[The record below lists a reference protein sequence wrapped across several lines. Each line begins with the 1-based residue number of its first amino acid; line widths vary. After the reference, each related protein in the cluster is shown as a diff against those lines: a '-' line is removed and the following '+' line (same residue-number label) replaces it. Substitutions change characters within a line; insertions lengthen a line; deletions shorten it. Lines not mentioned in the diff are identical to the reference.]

1 MKSKLKIATVVGARP
16 QFIKAGVVNR
26 IIRDHFSS
34 QIEEEIIHT
43 GQHYDHG
50 MSDLFFE
57 QLDIP
62 KPAAH
67 LGIGSSSHGSQTGE
81 MLIKLEQEFQSR
93 KPDAIMVYGDTNST
107 LAGALAAVKIH
118 IPIIHVE
125 SGLRSYLTAMPEEVN
140 RVCTDHVSS
149 LMSCPNQTAITNL
162 KKEGITDQ
170 IGACSADNPWVRF
183 HGDVMYDNILFLR
196 DKFGNHCALMDQFG
210 MEENGFLLA
219 TIHRP
224 SNTDSRET
232 LQKLFSGLQDLASQN
247 NLKVFLPLHPRT
259 LKLAESNL
267 DTTFWN
273 SFKSDKNII
282 IHDPIG
288 IIEIGQLVGQS
299 KMVITDS
306 GGLQKEAVF
315 LDKPCII
322 LRDRTEWVELLDCG
336 WGKTVGSD
344 PEKLTSAF
352 NELSQL
358 TGSAPPLYGDG
369 DAAQKLCADI
379 LKAFS

>member
-1 MKSKLKIATVVGARP
+1 MNSKLKVTTVVGARP

-26 IIRDHFSS
+26 IIRDHFSD
-34 QIEEEIIHT
+34 QIEEDIIHT

-62 KPAAH
+62 TPAAH
-67 LGIGSSSHGSQTGE
+67 LGIGSSGHGNQTGE
-81 MLIKLEQEFQSR
+81 MLIKLEQEFQNR
-93 KPDAIMVYGDTNST
+93 KPDAVMVYGDTNST

-125 SGLRSYLTAMPEEVN
+125 SGLRSYLTTMPEEVN
-140 RVCTDHVSS
+140 RVCTDHISS

-162 KKEGITDQ
+162 KKEGITDHS
-170 IGACSADNPWVRF
+170 GTCTADNPWVKF

-196 DKFGNHCALMDQFG
+196 EKFGNHCNLMDQFG
-210 MEENGFLLA
+210 LEENGFVLA

-224 SNTDSRET
+224 SNTDSSET
-232 LQKLFSGLQDLASQN
+232 LQKLFSGLQHLADQN

-259 LKLAESNL
+259 LKLAESSL
-267 DTTFWN
+267 DPAFWN
-273 SFKSDKNII
+273 AFKNDKNII

-288 IIEIGQLVGQS
+288 IIEIGQLVGKS
-299 KMVITDS
+299 RMVITDS

-315 LDKPCII
+315 LNRPCII
-322 LRDRTEWVELLDCG
+322 LRDRTEWVELVDCG
-336 WGKTVGSD
+336 WGKTVGFD
-344 PEKLTSAF
+344 PEKLA
-352 NELSQL
+352 NAYKELSQL
-358 TGSAPPLYGDG
+358 SGSAPPLYGDG
-369 DAAQKLCADI
+369 NAAQNLCSDI
-379 LKAFS
+379 LNAFS

>member
-1 MKSKLKIATVVGARP
+1 MKSKLKISTVVGARP

-26 IIRDHFSS
+26 IIRDHFSEH
-34 QIEEEIIHT
+34 IEESIIHT

-67 LGIGSSSHGSQTGE
+67 LGIGSSSHGNQTGE
-81 MLIKLEQEFQSR
+81 MLIKLEQEFQSK
-93 KPDAIMVYGDTNST
+93 KPDAVMVYGDTNST

-118 IPIIHVE
+118 IPVIHVE

-140 RVCTDHVSS
+140 RVCTDHISS
-149 LMSCPNQTAITNL
+149 LMSCPNQTAIANL
-162 KKEGITDQ
+162 KKEGISDQ
-170 IGACSADNPWVRF
+170 SGDCTADNSWVKF

-196 DKFGNHCALMDQFG
+196 DKFGHHCNLMDQFG
-210 MEENGFLLA
+210 LEENGFVLA

-224 SNTDSRET
+224 SNTDSPET
-232 LQKLFSGLQDLASQN
+232 LQELLSGLQNLAKQN
-247 NLKVFLPLHPRT
+247 GLKVFLPLHPRT
-259 LKLAESNL
+259 LKLAETNL
-267 DTTFWN
+267 NHTFWN
-273 SFKSDKNII
+273 SFKEDKNII
-282 IHDPIG
+282 IHNPIG
-288 IIEIGQLVGQS
+288 IIEIGQLVG
-299 KMVITDS
+299 KCRMVITDS

-315 LDKPCII
+315 LNKPCII

-336 WGKTVGSD
+336 WGKVVGSN
-344 PEKLTSAF
+344 PEKLVQAF
-352 NELSQL
+352 DELSQL

-369 DAAQKLCADI
+369 RAAQKLCNDI